1 MDVNSTITDG
11 STIIDST
18 ITDVLTIIDSTITDV
33 STIIDS
39 TVTDVLCANI
49 NLTDIIEGTCATE
62 TVAAMTRCVRT
73 KSTCIPFFGCGKIC
87 KRTRLKS
94 GL

>member
-1 MDVNSTITDG
+1 MDVNSTITDS
-11 STIIDST
+11 STIVDST

-39 TVTDVLCANI
+39 TVTDFFCANI

-62 TVAAMTRCVRT
+62 TVTTMTRCVRT
-73 KSTCIPFFGCGKIC
+73 KSTCIPFFGWCKIC

-94 GL
+94 EL